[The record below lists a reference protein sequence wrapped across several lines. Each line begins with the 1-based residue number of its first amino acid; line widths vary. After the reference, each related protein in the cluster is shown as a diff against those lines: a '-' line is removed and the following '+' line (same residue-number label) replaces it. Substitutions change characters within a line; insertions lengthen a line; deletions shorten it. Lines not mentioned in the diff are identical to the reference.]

1 MKIAIAGAGY
11 VGLSNAVL
19 LSQKNTVIVYDI
31 SPERVRMIN
40 DRVPPIA
47 DSELEEFFR
56 SDKIRLSATDDKNT
70 AFKTADYIIV
80 STPTNYDDNT
90 NCFDTSSVESIIE
103 YVSSVN
109 KTGIIVIKSTI
120 PVGFTRA
127 MREKYNND
135 NILFSPEFLR
145 EGKAVYDN
153 LYPSRIVVS
162 VSPHEEN
169 NNAAHN
175 FAQLLCEGAKKQD
188 IPVLYTQA
196 NEAEAIKLFSN
207 TYLALRIGFFNELD
221 TFAEIRGLNTK
232 QIIEGISYD
241 PRIGNYYNNPSFG
254 YGGYCLPKDT
264 KQLLNNYSDVP
275 QNLIRSVVDSNI
287 TRKSHIAKSIMK
299 KGQSCSGKN
308 NITVGIYRLIMKT
321 NSDNFRQSAVI
332 GVINELRLLGAEIII
347 YEPNIKASDFC
358 GCRVENNFD
367 SFAQLSDVIASNRY
381 SDELASYKDK
391 LYTRDIYYRD

>member
-19 LSQKNTVIVYDI
+19 LAQKNTVIVYDI
-31 SPERVRMIN
+31 SHERVKMIN
-40 DRVPPIA
+40 DRIPPLA
-47 DSELEEFFR
+47 DAELEEFFR
-56 SDKIRLSATDDKNT
+56 SDKIDLSATDDKNI
-70 AFKTADYIIV
+70 AFKDADYIIV

-90 NCFDTSSVESIIE
+90 NCFDTSSVEDIIE

-120 PVGFTRA
+120 PVGFTESIRK
-127 MREKYNND
+127 KYKND

-162 VSPHEEN
+162 VSPDEEN

-188 IPVLYTQA
+188 IPILYTQSK
-196 NEAEAIKLFSN
+196 EAESIKLFAN

-221 TFAEIRGLNTK
+221 TFAELRGLDTK

-264 KQLLNNYSDVP
+264 KQLLNNYADVP
-275 QNLIRSVVDSNI
+275 QNLIQSIVDSNA
-287 TRKSHIAKSIMK
+287 TRKSHIADSIMS
-299 KGQSCSGKN
+299 KGQKCSGKN
-308 NITVGIYRLIMKT
+308 KITVGIYRLIMKT
-321 NSDNFRQSAVI
+321 NSDNFRQSAII
-332 GVINELRLLGAEIII
+332 GVINELSLLGAKIII
-347 YEPNIKASDFC
+347 YEPSIKTPDFC
-358 GCRVENNFD
+358 GFRVENNFD
-367 SFAQLSDVIASNRY
+367 AFAQFSDVIASNRY
-381 SDELASYKDK
+381 SDELAAYSDK